1 MASNASFASP
11 LADAQYVPAA
21 ASAAVGGLLETVI
34 KQTQGLSLLS
44 VLLTAFVGLVV
55 YDQC

>member
-1 MASNASFASP
+1 MASNTSFASP
-11 LADAQYVPAA
+11 LADAQYAPVQANA
-21 ASAAVGGLLETVI
+21 VVGGLLETVI

-44 VLLTAFVGLVV
+44 VLLTAFIGLVV